1 MMDLNVFLQDIVNTL
16 IEINGLQAIVLGGS
30 WASNTQRPDSDI
42 DLGLY
47 YNESTPLDINQV
59 RKIANELNDLPDP
72 EVTELGGWGTWVNG
86 GAWLTIKGQRVDF
99 LYRNIDFVSMII
111 DECDRGEKQFD
122 YLQQP
127 PYGFYSYIYCAETQQ
142 CKILYDPQRAIAN
155 LKSKVSSFSVLLKSN
170 IINGFLWHAEFSL
183 EVAKKSANTGDVYC
197 FAGCLTRIA
206 SSLVQVLYALN
217 ETYFIGDKRLKRD
230 VEQFSLKP
238 QDFVMRLDRILG
250 DIGCDSKK
258 IAETLLNTHILLT
271 EVIELCRDQYTPKF
285 DLHALSPKSLE

>member
-1 MMDLNVFLQDIVNTL
+1 MYHDKLVQDLVVKLKKVD
-16 IEINGLQAIVLGGS
+16 GLQAIVLGGS

-47 YNESTPLDINQV
+47 YNGSTPLDINHL
-59 RKIANELNDLPDP
+59 RKIANKLNDIPNP

-99 LYRNIDFVSMII
+99 LYRNIDFVSTII
-111 DECDRGEKQFD
+111 DECTRGEKQFD

-142 CKILYDPQRAIAN
+142 CKILHDPEGAIAD
-155 LKSKVSSFSVLLKSN
+155 LKSKVSSYTESLKGN
-170 IINGFLWHAEFSL
+170 IINGSLWHAEFSL
-183 EVAKKSANTGDVYC
+183 EVATKPAYIGNV
-197 FAGCLTRIA
+197 FFVAGCLTRIA
-206 SSLVQVLYALN
+206 SSLIQVLYALN
-217 ETYFIGDKRLKRD
+217 ETYFISDKRLKRD

-258 IAETLLNTHILLT
+258 LAETLLNTQILLN
-271 EVIELCRDQYTPKF
+271 EVINLCRDQYTPKF
-285 DLHALSPKSLE
+285 DLDALSPKSL

>member
-1 MMDLNVFLQDIVNTL
+1 MDLNTFLQDIVDPL
-16 IEINGLQAIVLGGS
+16 IKVEGLQAIVLGGS
-30 WASNTQRPDSDI
+30 RASGNQRPDSDI

-47 YNESTPLDINQV
+47 YYEGTPLDIHDV
-59 RKIANELNDLPDP
+59 RKIANKLNDFPDP

-99 LYRNIDFVSMII
+99 LYRNIDFVSTII
-111 DECDRGEKQFD
+111 DECNRGETRFD

-127 PYGFYSYIYCAETQQ
+127 PYGFYSYFYCAETQI
-142 CKILYDPQRAIAN
+142 CKALYDPQRAIAD
-155 LKSKVSSFSVLLKSN
+155 LKSKISGYSELLKST
-170 IINGFLWHAEFSL
+170 IINGFLWQAEFSL
-183 EVAKKSANTGDVYC
+183 EVAKKSANTGNVY
-197 FAGCLTRIA
+197 FIAGCLTRIV

-217 ETYFIGDKRLKRD
+217 ETYFMSDKRLKKA

-250 DIGCDSKK
+250 NIGRDSNQ
-258 IAETLLNTHILLT
+258 ISETLLDTQILLN

-285 DLHALSPKSLE
+285 DLHALSPKSL